1 MCVEC
6 YCAESRKTPLLNP
19 LECLSNHTQ
28 YICGTCGRCIC
39 IEKDPKRGLQRWN
52 FPFKTVEIAKL
63 YLRTAD
69 YSTKKACG
77 IYEIENSKGRVS
89 YKIFPDKDELSAYL
103 KKNKDKKCELMK
115 PVFTIGEYKE
125 YPHTQVR
132 MLTADEI
139 ERYMSERNDEK

>member
-1 MCVEC
+1 M
-6 YCAESRKTPLLNP
+6 ADRN
-19 LECLSNHTQ
+19 
-28 YICGTCGRCIC
+28 YILTEGGFLVKRVAYT
-39 IEKDPKRGLQRWN
+39 EPHVKRGVFLLQ
-52 FPFKTVEIAKL
+52 
-63 YLRTAD
+63 
-69 YSTKKACG
+69 KACG

-125 YPHTQVR
+125 YQHTQVR